1 MISLL
6 SKSERD
12 QMFTEM
18 NDHFFLKYLIAQAL
32 MGWPVLSIPDI
43 MWTLHPTHCAL
54 RPVEFQTE
62 NKCDIIGLND
72 RGPRWYYSGSTAS
85 PCYLL
90 FISFAS
96 SVHVSVLFVC
106 ESLSPLPKTC
116 LMFLAVIRF
125 ASLVCKNHQ
134 PQSLDSWQNKWD
146 CVDWICYWVRSIH
159 TACDSPASELLGTND
174 LTENLD
180 EQTENKRI
188 CYFPS

>member
-1 MISLL
+1 
-6 SKSERD
+6 
-12 QMFTEM
+12 
-18 NDHFFLKYLIAQAL
+18 
-32 MGWPVLSIPDI
+32 

-72 RGPRWYYSGSTAS
+72 RGPLWYYSGSTAS

-116 LMFLAVIRF
+116 LLFLAVIRF

-134 PQSLDSWQNKWD
+134 PQKPWQLTKQVRLCRLDMLLSEINTYSLWLTSLRALGDKWPHWKSRWAD
-146 CVDWICYWVRSIH
+146 RKQ
-159 TACDSPASELLGTND
+159 
-174 LTENLD
+174 ENLLLPLIMEFD
-180 EQTENKRI
+180 NVWP
-188 CYFPS
+188 C

>member
-1 MISLL
+1 MIPLL

-12 QMFTEM
+12 KMFTEM
-18 NDHFFLKYLIAQAL
+18 NDHFFLKYLIEQTL
-32 MGWPVLSIPDI
+32 MGEPVLSIPDI

-72 RGPRWYYSGSTAS
+72 RGPLWYYPGSTAS

-96 SVHVSVLFVC
+96 SDPVHVSVVFVC

-116 LMFLAVIRF
+116 LLFQAVMRF
-125 ASLVCKNHQ
+125 VSLLSAKII
-134 PQSLDSWQNKWD
+134 SLRALT
-146 CVDWICYWVRSIH
+146 VDK
-159 TACDSPASELLGTND
+159 TSE
-174 LTENLD
+174 
-180 EQTENKRI
+180 I
-188 CYFPS
+188 V